1 MGIKAVIFD
10 LDGVILNTAHY
21 HYLAW
26 KRILK
31 EYGESFTEQ
40 ENEQIKGVARSKSLE
55 ILVDM
60 KNMAMSEVEKMK
72 VLRQKNNWYLDYVL
86 DIDLDDLL
94 PGAIH
99 FLELLKSHG
108 IKTGIASTSDNT
120 SLILELTGL
129 RKYFNAVI
137 DGHKVKT
144 PKPSPEVYEV
154 IAIALNMAPSEC
166 LVFEDSKAGVLSA
179 KRAGMKV
186 VAVSEHRIKEADY
199 WLKSL
204 KDVTI
209 NILNLNM
216 EEEA

>member
-1 MGIKAVIFD
+1 MGVKAVIFD

-26 KRILK
+26 KRILS
-31 EYGESFTEQ
+31 EYGKEFSEE

-55 ILVDM
+55 ILLEM
-60 KNMAMSEVEKMK
+60 KNMSMSEVEKLK

-86 DIDLDDLL
+86 AIDLDDLL
-94 PGAIH
+94 PGAIA
-99 FLELLKSHG
+99 FLELLRLHG

-137 DGHKVKT
+137 DGYKVKS
-144 PKPSPEVYEV
+144 PKPNPEVYV
-154 IAIALNMAPSEC
+154 VSAIALSMHPSEC
-166 LVFEDSKAGVLSA
+166 LVFEDSRAGVLSA

-186 VAVSEHRIKEADY
+186 VAVSEHPIKEADR
-199 WLKSL
+199 WLVSL
-204 KDVTI
+204 KDVTMD
-209 NILNLNM
+209 IL
-216 EEEA
+216 EFIED